1 MTPRTLAAIFAVAA
15 LPVAAQTSPLRAE
28 ARPAAPSQVQ
38 KQEEG
43 TKAATSASPRE
54 RAKLAKAQNRQGG
67 KTPREKV
74 VDKQKKAAAS

>member
-1 MTPRTLAAIFAVAA
+1 MTPRTLAAIFAAAA

-28 ARPAAPSQVQ
+28 ARPTAPSQVQ

-43 TKAATSASPRE
+43 VKAATKSTPRE
-54 RAKLAKAQNRQGG
+54 RAKLAKAQNRQGA

-74 VDKQKKAAAS
+74 DTQKKAAAS